1 MVEISLASGG
11 YPREFF
17 TELATLE
24 DAHFWFRARDR
35 LFRWAIRRHHPQARS
50 MLEVGCGTGHVLS
63 ELRVELPEL
72 RLVGSELFHEGLWQ
86 ARERVGGSVDLVLA
100 DARRLPFGADFDVV
114 GAFDVLEH
122 IEEDGRVVAELHRV
136 LRPGGMLLLTV
147 PQHRW
152 LWSEADDRAQHVR
165 RYSRS
170 TLHPL
175 LEQAGFEILRS
186 TSFVSLLLPVMVAS
200 RLRRRGPSDPLAELR
215 LANWLNTVLGW
226 VMTTERAAI
235 QRGIT
240 FPWGGSRLVIARR
253 GSRPRGKF
261 QAHRPAPSGG
271 RG

>member
-1 MVEISLASGG
+1 MVEVSLASGG

-17 TELATLE
+17 AELATLE
-24 DAHFWFRARDR
+24 DAHFWFQARDR
-35 LFRWAIRRHHPQARS
+35 LFRWAIRRYHPQALS
-50 MLEVGCGTGHVLS
+50 MLEVGCGTGHVLNQ
-63 ELRVELPEL
+63 LRLELPEL

-86 ARERVGGSVDLVLA
+86 ARERVGSAADLVLA
-100 DARRLPFGADFDVV
+100 DARRLPFGEDFDVV

-122 IEEDGRVVAELHRV
+122 IEEDGRVLAELHRV

-147 PQHRW
+147 PQHQW
-152 LWSEADDRAQHVR
+152 LWSEADVRAQHVR

-175 LEQAGFEILRS
+175 LERAGFEILRS
-186 TSFVSLLLPVMVAS
+186 TSFVSLLLPVMLVS
-200 RLRRRGPSDPLAELR
+200 RLRRTRSADPLAELR
-215 LANWLNTVLGW
+215 LASWLNTVLGR

-253 GSRPRGKF
+253 GSRPQGKF
-261 QAHRPAPSGG
+261 GVHRPPRSQ
-271 RG
+271 RGD